1 MRIGFRGTVLLATA
15 LLALAAP
22 AISQNALSALDTD
35 VDQVTK
41 KARASVVTVFAQRT
55 TTVRGAAKPRL
66 YTRVGSGVAVEDDVI
81 LTTAS
86 VVLGAERLLVR
97 TMNGTQVDAS
107 LIGMD
112 PVFNVAL
119 LRVPELHL
127 PPLPFAT
134 GRAPQ
139 AGDWI
144 IALGTSYR
152 AQPTQSV
159 GYVAFRFPE
168 PRIPLLQLTNT
179 VYPGNSGGAALNPR
193 GELVG
198 IVQGELASPEASV
211 NSGGERRP
219 GGMSFVLPVETVRPV
234 YLSLRRDGRVRHG
247 YLGVSTT
254 AASVMSD
261 TEQGL
266 EVPIGARIESI
277 ASGGPASLLVQR
289 LTAFAHLFGSALPLP
304 IAQFVPDWL
313 TLGFGGVA
321 FLLSI
326 RRLWQTTV
334 LRAIVTPA
342 SLAVWPFRL
351 LVLALVSFLLCAA
364 SIAVAQATG
373 RSELVPIGF
382 ILGWP
387 AAMLLAPV
395 VTYVEFRDVWHHS
408 QSLDVKRH

>member
-22 AISQNALSALDTD
+22 ARSQNALSALDTD

-55 TTVRGAAKPRL
+55 TTVRGVAKRRL
-66 YTRVGSGVAVEDDVI
+66 HTRVGSGVAVEDDVI

-86 VVLGAERLLVR
+86 VVIGAERLLVR

-159 GYVAFRFPE
+159 GYVAYRFPE
-168 PRIPLLQLTNT
+168 PRIPLLQLTKT

-198 IVQGELASPEASV
+198 IIQGELASPEASV

-219 GGMSFVLPVETVRPV
+219 GGMSFVLPAETVRPV

-277 ASGGPASLLVQR
+277 AAGGPAARLGLKPGDLVVGFDRERVEYPSQLARWVAATSPGTEVEFVWVRDEVQR
-289 LTAFAHLFGSALPLP
+289 VGRVALSEAKEVQPAWSAE
-304 IAQFVPDWL
+304 
-313 TLGFGGVA
+313 
-321 FLLSI
+321 
-326 RRLWQTTV
+326 
-334 LRAIVTPA
+334 
-342 SLAVWPFRL
+342 AVSP
-351 LVLALVSFLLCAA
+351 AA
-364 SIAVAQATG
+364 SDSQGERIAEIERQIQ
-373 RSELVPIGF
+373 RLNRELQNLKNRPGA
-382 ILGWP
+382 P
-387 AAMLLAPV
+387 AKP
-395 VTYVEFRDVWHHS
+395 
-408 QSLDVKRH
+408 